1 MAFGEGSLWVSM
13 PGFPITRIDPVGER
27 VVQQFYGEGGG
38 FLVTTQNSVWLA
50 DTGGKLLRLDTRRIA
65 ATLAE

>member
-1 MAFGEGSLWVSM
+1 MGQHAGLPDYARRPAGEK
-13 PGFPITRIDPVGER
+13 

-38 FLVTTQNSVWLA
+38 FLLTTQNSVWLA
-50 DTGGKLLRLDTRRIA
+50 DSAAGKLLRFDTRRIA